1 MVMENLENGIKI
13 GSREFQDVTIARMG
27 WLLPS
32 IIAPLSMLIHLIS
45 GHSRDFPIFI
55 SESDYPGIERWIFT
69 IGLSC
74 AGIIQMLF
82 AYRMWYTMRGD
93 GRRKLMHWALGC
105 GLFTGLN
112 LIIMSF
118 ANMYDYLSLHVLTAS
133 NVFQFG
139 ILWAL
144 LAHLSLPKANSS
156 GRKIRIS
163 GMMIAFISF
172 IIMTQSIIKAVD
184 EVEEFGLE
192 GDTIFTLHSIQSV
205 VDLAVY
211 AEYGLF
217 IGLILA
223 LYSFEVDFRDKLAD
237 SE

>member
-1 MVMENLENGIKI
+1 MLMENLENGIKI

-27 WLLPS
+27 WALPA
-32 IIAPLSMLIHLIS
+32 IIVPLSMLIHLIS

-55 SESDYPGIERWIFT
+55 SESDYPGIERWVFT

-82 AYRMWYTMRGD
+82 AYRMWYSMRGD
-93 GRRKLMHWALGC
+93 GRRKLMHLTLGC

-112 LIIMSF
+112 LVVMSF

-133 NVFQFG
+133 IVFEFG

-156 GRKIRIS
+156 GRKIRIA
-163 GMMIAFISF
+163 GMLIAFVSF
-172 IIMTQSIIKAVD
+172 IVMTQSIIRAIKD
-184 EVEEFGLE
+184 LDKFGLE
-192 GDTIFTLHSIQSV
+192 GDTMFTLNSIQYA
-205 VDLAVY
+205 VDVAAY
-211 AEYGLF
+211 AEYSLF

-223 LYSFEVDFRDKLAD
+223 LYSFEADFRDKLSN